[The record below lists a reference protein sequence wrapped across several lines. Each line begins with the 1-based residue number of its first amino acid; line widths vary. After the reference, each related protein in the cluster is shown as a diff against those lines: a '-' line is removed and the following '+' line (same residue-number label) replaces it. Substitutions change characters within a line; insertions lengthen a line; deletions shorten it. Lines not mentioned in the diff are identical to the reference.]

1 MEKILGFFK
10 NKSVGYYIAAGLALL
25 ALFMGI
31 FFFLTYKSPAF
42 PGVEDTPTMGNKA
55 EGLVVETIGI
65 FLLAGAVVEIAVLVI
80 PQYRFIQIAAV
91 AMFGLAFM
99 KDMLVIADFFAG
111 IANNVMYN
119 GGHVG
124 LNFFYFIMIALI
136 LIVSIVVAF
145 LGFYKKDEEAVADM
159 KNVKGV
165 VNLAKLGGA
174 GAIALAAILVA
185 SLVSAD
191 MVRKVNAGKQSGQQS
206 ESSEPDDDPFVEYN
220 PITDEIKSIAD
231 AYDYDFDPDS
241 VFIEQEESYD
251 FSAVSSLPTNK
262 SRTDVNLVYVF
273 EGAYAEGYQGDYSQT
288 YAYMYLWDDGKF
300 GGTVGGTDVRG
311 YWYNSS
317 FDAPADDPAT
327 EDVDESKDCL
337 NLVSNVSKYE
347 FINFEKASGFYDW
360 RTHIY
365 LGFSWGTRSMEIAGY
380 KYYPEVAMVIDQQD
394 SMPEFKVGKDGDISA
409 WTPTRILKNLSFSS
423 VFVQTDVTWEATNGS
438 VTVSYVDGQKARGIS
453 SIIAKFNAAGEQTI
467 TAKWNGFEAS
477 VTVTVTE

>member
-1 MEKILGFFK
+1 MQKILGFFK
-10 NKSVGYYIAAGLALL
+10 NKSVGYYIAAAIALL

-65 FLLAGAVVEIAVLVI
+65 FLLAGAIVEIAVLVI

-99 KDMLVIADFFAG
+99 KDVIIMADFFAG

-124 LNFFYFIMIALI
+124 LNFFYFIMIIII
-136 LIVSIVVAF
+136 LIASIVVAF
-145 LGFYKKDEEAVADM
+145 LGFYKKEDEATSDM
-159 KNVKGV
+159 KKINGV
-165 VNLAKLGGA
+165 VNLARIGGA
-174 GAIALAAILVA
+174 GAVALAAVLVA

-191 MVRKVNAGKQSGQQS
+191 MVKKNASGKSNQQQS
-206 ESSEPDDDPFVEYN
+206 SSQQEEEPFVAFD
-220 PITDEIKSIAD
+220 PITDDIKSVAE
-231 AYDYDFDPDS
+231 AYDYDFDPKE
-241 VFIEQEESYD
+241 VFIEEEDEYD
-251 FSAVSSLPTNK
+251 FNANEVKNVPTG
-262 SRTDVNLVYVF
+262 STRDGHNLVYVF
-273 EGAYAEGYQGDYSQT
+273 EGAYAEGYQGDYSET
-288 YAYMYLWDDGKF
+288 YGYIYLWEDGLF
-300 GGTVGGTDVRG
+300 GGKINDTTIRG

-317 FDAPADDPAT
+317 KDAPADDPETA
-327 EDVDESKDCL
+327 DVDESKDCL

-360 RTHIY
+360 RTHCY

-380 KYYPEVAMVIDQQD
+380 MYYPEVAIAIDP
-394 SMPEFKVGKDGDISA
+394 SSTGTEFKVGETFDRSGWVAD
-409 WTPTRILKNLSFSS
+409 RILKNLNYSA
-423 VFVQTDVTWEATNGS
+423 VFKASEVSWTDGS
-438 VTVSYVDGQKARGIS
+438 GIKDGQAFS
-453 SIIAKFNAAGEQTI
+453 AAGEYTV

>member
-185 SLVSAD
+185 SIVSTD
-191 MVRKVNAGKQSGQQS
+191 MVKKNASGKNNNNQQS
-206 ESSEPDDDPFVEYN
+206 SQEEEEPFVAFD
-220 PITDEIKSIAD
+220 PITDDIKSVAE
-231 AYDYDFDPDS
+231 AYDYDFDPTEV
-241 VFIEQEESYD
+241 VFEEEDEYD
-251 FSAVSSLPTNK
+251 FSNSELNSVPTNA
-262 SRTDVNLVYVF
+262 SRSGHNLVYVF
-273 EGAYAEGYQGDYSQT
+273 EGAYAEGYQGDYSET
-288 YAYMYLWDDGKF
+288 YGYIYLWEDGLF
-300 GGTVGGTDVRG
+300 GGKINDTNIKG

-317 FDAPADDPAT
+317 KDAPADDPAT
-327 EDVDESKDCL
+327 EEDESRDCL
-337 NLVSNVSKYE
+337 NLVSNVNRYE
-347 FINFEKASGFYDW
+347 FINFERASGFYDW
-360 RTHIY
+360 RAHIY

-380 KYYPEVAMVIDQQD
+380 MYYPEVALAIDP
-394 SMPEFKVGKDGDISA
+394 SSTGTEFKVGEVFDRSGWVAD
-409 WTPTRILKNLSFSS
+409 RILKNLNFSA
-423 VFVQTDVTWEATNGS
+423 VFKASEVSWTDGTGIKNGQAF
-438 VTVSYVDGQKARGIS
+438 T
-453 SIIAKFNAAGEQTI
+453 AAGEYEV
-467 TAKWNGFEAS
+467 TAKWNGLEANIK
-477 VTVTVTE
+477 VTVTE

>member
-1 MEKILGFFK
+1 MLGFLK
-10 NKSVGYYIAAGLALL
+10 NKGIGYYIVAGIALL
-25 ALFMGI
+25 SLIVGI
-31 FFFLTYKSPAF
+31 VFFATYKNPALD
-42 PGVEDTPTMGNKA
+42 PIGHINPMGNSS
-55 EGLVVETIGI
+55 EGVVVETIGI
-65 FLLAGAVVEIAVLVI
+65 FLIAGAVVELALLVI
-80 PQYRFIQIAAV
+80 PQYRFIQIGAI
-91 AMFGLAFM
+91 AMFGLALY
-99 KDMLVIADFFAG
+99 KDVIIIPDFIAG
-111 IANNVMYN
+111 KANNVEYN
-119 GGHVG
+119 GGNFN
-124 LNFFYFIMIALI
+124 LNMFFFVMIL
-136 LIVSIVVAF
+136 LIVIAAIVAPF
-145 LGFYKKDEEAVADM
+145 LGFLKKEEDVAPEM
-159 KNVKGV
+159 KNVKGT
-165 VNLAKLGGA
+165 VNLAKIGGA
-174 GAIALAAILVA
+174 GAVALAAIVVA

-206 ESSEPDDDPFVEYN
+206 ESSEPDDPFVEYD

-241 VFIEQEESYD
+241 VFIQQEESYD
-251 FSAVSSLPTNK
+251 FSAVSGLPTNK
-262 SRTDVNLVYVF
+262 NRTDVNLVYVF

-300 GGTVGGTDVRG
+300 GGTVGSTDVRG

-317 FDAPADDPAT
+317 FDAPADDPET

-360 RTHIY
+360 RAHIY

-380 KYYPEVAMVIDQQD
+380 KYYPEIAMVIDQQD
-394 SMPEFKVGKDGDISA
+394 SMPEFKVNKDGDISA

-477 VTVTVTE
+477 VTVNVEE

>member
-1 MEKILGFFK
+1 MLGFLK
-10 NKSVGYYIAAGLALL
+10 NKGIGYYIVAGIALL
-25 ALFMGI
+25 SIIVGVV
-31 FFFLTYKSPAF
+31 FFATYKDPALD
-42 PGVEDTPTMGNKA
+42 PINHINPMGNSS
-55 EGLVVETIGI
+55 EGVVVETIGI
-65 FLLAGAVVEIAVLVI
+65 FLIAGAIVEIALLVI
-80 PQYRFIQIAAV
+80 PQYRFIQIGAI
-91 AMFGLAFM
+91 AMFGLALY
-99 KDMLVIADFFAG
+99 KDVIIIPDFIAG
-111 IANNVMYN
+111 KANNVEYN
-119 GGHVG
+119 GGNFN
-124 LNFFYFIMIALI
+124 LNMFFFVMIL
-136 LIVSIVVAF
+136 LIVIAAIVAPF
-145 LGFYKKDEEAVADM
+145 LGFLKKEEDVAPEM
-159 KNVKGV
+159 KNVKGT
-165 VNLAKLGGA
+165 VNLAKIGGA

-206 ESSEPDDDPFVEYN
+206 ESSEPDDPFVEYD

-241 VFIEQEESYD
+241 VFIQQEESYD
-251 FSAVSSLPTNK
+251 FSAVSGLPTGK

-300 GGTVGGTDVRG
+300 GGTIGGTDVRG

-317 FDAPADDPAT
+317 FDAPADDPET

-360 RTHIY
+360 RAHIY

-423 VFVQTDVTWEATNGS
+423 VFVQTDVTWEASNGS

>member
-185 SLVSAD
+185 SIVSTD
-191 MVRKVNAGKQSGQQS
+191 MVKKNASGKNNNNQQS
-206 ESSEPDDDPFVEYN
+206 SQEEEEPFVAFD
-220 PITDEIKSIAD
+220 PITDDIKSVAE
-231 AYDYDFDPDS
+231 AYDYDFEPKE
-241 VFIEQEESYD
+241 VFIEEEDEYD
-251 FSAVSSLPTNK
+251 FNDSEMRAVPTQNGNR
-262 SRTDVNLVYVF
+262 SGHNLVYVF
-273 EGAYAEGYQGDYSQT
+273 EGAYAEGYQGDYSET
-288 YAYMYLWDDGKF
+288 YASIYLWEDGLY
-300 GGTVGGTDVRG
+300 GGRIGSTDIRG
-311 YWYNSS
+311 FWYNSS
-317 FDAPADDPAT
+317 KEAPVDDPET
-327 EDVDESKDCL
+327 EVDESKDCL
-337 NLVSNVSKYE
+337 NLVGNVSKYE

-380 KYYPEVAMVIDQQD
+380 MYYPEVALAIDP
-394 SMPEFKVGKDGDISA
+394 SSTGTEFKVGEVFDRSGWVAD
-409 WTPTRILKNLSFSS
+409 RILKNLNYSA
-423 VFVQTDVTWEATNGS
+423 VFKASEVSWTDGTGIKNGQAF
-438 VTVSYVDGQKARGIS
+438 T
-453 SIIAKFNAAGEQTI
+453 AAGEYEV
-467 TAKWNGFEAS
+467 TAKWNGLEAKI
-477 VTVTVTE
+477 TVTVTE